1 MRARNLC
8 GFEIHMELFF
18 VNEFKKKRKFL
29 DETFITE
36 AVCHNVHCL
45 GKESP
50 LLNSTERRAWSVDS
64 TPFRCDRRQ
73 MRESRRDVKH
83 QTNHLLKD
91 YVSVY

>member
-45 GKESP
+45 GKELP
-50 LLNSTERRAWSVDS
+50 LLNSTER
-64 TPFRCDRRQ
+64 
-73 MRESRRDVKH
+73 
-83 QTNHLLKD
+83 
-91 YVSVY
+91 